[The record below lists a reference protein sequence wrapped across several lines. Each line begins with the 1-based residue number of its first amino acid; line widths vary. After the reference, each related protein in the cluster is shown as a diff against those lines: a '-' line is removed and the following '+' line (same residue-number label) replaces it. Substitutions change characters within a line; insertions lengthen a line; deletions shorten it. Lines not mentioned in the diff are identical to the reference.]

1 MNIIIE
7 LIGIACFA
15 VIFRT
20 IVTPALPKFMW
31 VKPLTC
37 ESCLGFWFAYSKFT
51 FIDHI
56 SFILSLTLASISYF
70 LAYKIYKL

>member
-1 MNIIIE
+1 MSIIIE

-20 IVTPALPKFMW
+20 IVTPTLPKFMW
-31 VKPLTC
+31 VKPFTC
-37 ESCLGFWFAYSKFT
+37 ESCLGFWFGLGF
-51 FIDHI
+51 FIQEYNI
-56 SFILSLTLASISYF
+56 AAILPASICYF